1 MASEKQIEANRRNAL
16 KSTGPKT
23 QAGRARSRMNALK
36 HGLSRKAPPSS
47 PPDPRVLPLARAIAG
62 DGVTD
67 PAALAAAE
75 EIAVESLTLASI
87 RIMRASLVADCS
99 TRTLPAPAG
108 ADAASDDLATTGEAD
123 DAADDPATTRGA
135 DDAPRPDPVQ
145 ELQRLE
151 RFERQALTRRSRALL
166 RLAQIP
172 APTLRVM

>member
-36 HGLSRKAPPSS
+36 HGLSRKVPPSS

-87 RIMRASLVADCS
+87 RITRASLVADCS
-99 TRTLPAPAG
+99 APTLPAPAG
-108 ADAASDDLATTGEAD
+108 AEAASDDLATTGE
-123 DAADDPATTRGA
+123 A

>member
-1 MASEKQIEANRRNAL
+1 MASQKQIEANRRNAL

-36 HGLSRKAPPSS
+36 HGLSRKARPSS

-87 RIMRASLVADCS
+87 RIMRASLVADRA
-99 TRTLPAPAG
+99 T
-108 ADAASDDLATTGEAD
+108 ASIVTASV
-123 DAADDPATTRGA
+123 DPYA

-145 ELQRLE
+145 ELE